1 MAREPLWYAL
11 WYAANTRGASPS
23 LECDGLDLQESWTMR
38 LPWLL
43 GLIGL
48 LPMMSVAVAEGDL
61 GAAEAQFKKSCGTCH
76 VAEADAG
83 PRQGPNL
90 FGVVGRT
97 AGSVEGFNYSP
108 GFVAAKSGI
117 VWDEQTLDRW
127 LTDPQSLIPGAVM
140 PYKQADPDKRKLV
153 IEYLKTRH

>member
-1 MAREPLWYAL
+1 MRF
-11 WYAANTRGASPS
+11 PS
-23 LECDGLDLQESWTMR
+23 
-38 LPWLL
+38 LL

-48 LPMMSVAVAEGDL
+48 LPALTAVAVADDL
-61 GAAEAQFKKSCGTCH
+61 SAAEAQFKKSCGTCH
-76 VAEADAG
+76 VAEAGAG

-90 FGVVGRT
+90 FGVVGRA

-108 GFVAAKSGI
+108 AFVAAKSGI

-127 LTDPQSLIPGAVM
+127 LTDPQAVIPGAVM

>member
-1 MAREPLWYAL
+1 MRV
-11 WYAANTRGASPS
+11 PS
-23 LECDGLDLQESWTMR
+23 
-38 LPWLL
+38 LL

-48 LPMMSVAVAEGDL
+48 LPALTAVAVADDL
-61 GAAEAQFKKSCGTCH
+61 SAAEAQFKKSCGTCH
-76 VAEADAG
+76 VAEAGAG

-90 FGVVGRT
+90 FGVVGRA

-108 GFVAAKSGI
+108 AFVAAKSGI

-127 LTDPQSLIPGAVM
+127 LTDPQAVIPGAVM